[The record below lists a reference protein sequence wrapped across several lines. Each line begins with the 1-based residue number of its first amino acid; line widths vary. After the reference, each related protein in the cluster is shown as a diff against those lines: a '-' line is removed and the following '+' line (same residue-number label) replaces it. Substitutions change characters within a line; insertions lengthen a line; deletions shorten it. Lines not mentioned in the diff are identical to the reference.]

1 MRRGSPGIVVHDAQ
15 PADPRARVRPPILVH
30 GPLVEA
36 KLAAPY
42 LRPEVLP
49 RDSLLPRLLG
59 ADSGL
64 VTFVAPPGY
73 GKSTCLA
80 LWRAKE
86 SRPVGWVTVD
96 AADADPIRFLNY
108 VALAIERALRSRKP
122 IVERIGGTAGSAL
135 SNAVPRLTSAL
146 HELGRPMVLML
157 DDVHHL
163 GGTPSADVLAMVID
177 YLPRGITVA
186 AAGRT
191 DAGLPLARLRASGR
205 LVEIG
210 IGDLA
215 LDEAEAGRMAALGG
229 RRLPPEEARDLHAR
243 TEGWPAA
250 VYLAALRAQARA
262 ATNGQSAAHTGV
274 SGRDTDIGDYLDG
287 ELLDHATPRV
297 RSFLTRTAVLDR
309 MSADLCDAVVDGSGS
324 ERILRDLAATNQ
336 LVVPLDAQGGWFRY
350 HTLLREHLLVM
361 LERDRVSADEL
372 NRRAAAWYA
381 ANGMPEMAVD
391 HLFAARDPDAAAAQ
405 ACTIVPRLFREGREA
420 TFARWLVQL
429 DDDALRRQPFL
440 AAMGAWMFTI
450 RGGAGEAERMTD
462 LMTGSEYDGAR
473 PIGAEAYEEAR
484 ASVRALSGR
493 DGLDAAL
500 DEARTAV
507 DAAERLSA
515 WRPQSLAVLG
525 AILVIRGDREQGE
538 AALAEAAASAQ
549 PLGAVRALVFADA
562 FRALSA
568 IERADWSTADTL
580 SRRSAATAVRAR
592 FDPDAVAAVWS
603 VVAARVAIHR
613 GELAEA
619 RRQMATFQM
628 ARTALG
634 PATGWLSVRSLIEG
648 ARTHLALADPAGA
661 RSCLQQVAD
670 IRVLRPRL
678 GSLADEAA
686 ELRERIRSLP
696 PGPGGTSTLT
706 PAEVRVLRLLP
717 TYLTAAEMADR
728 LYVTPNTVRTQ
739 IQALYGKLGATSRAE
754 AVEAA
759 IEIGLLE
766 PLPVLA
772 PGRITSS

>member
-1 MRRGSPGIVVHDAQ
+1 M
-15 PADPRARVRPPILVH
+15 
-30 GPLVEA
+30 
-36 KLAAPY
+36 
-42 LRPEVLP
+42 
-49 RDSLLPRLLG
+49 
-59 ADSGL
+59 
-64 VTFVAPPGY
+64 TFVAPPGY

-86 SRPVGWVTVD
+86 PRPVGWVTVD

-108 VALAIERALRSRKP
+108 MALAIERALRSRKP

-163 GGTPSADVLAMVID
+163 GGTPSADVLAMVVD
-177 YLPRGITVA
+177 YLPRGITIA

-229 RRLPPEEARDLHAR
+229 RQLPPDEARDLHAR

-250 VYLAALRAQARA
+250 VYLAVLRAQARA
-262 ATNGQSAAHTGV
+262 AANGQSAAPTGV

-297 RSFLTRTAVLDR
+297 RTFLTRTAVLDR

-361 LERDRVSADEL
+361 LERDRVVRGRAQPAGGGVVRGQRHARDGRRPPVRRQGSRRR
-372 NRRAAAWYA
+372 RRAGLPHRSAA
-381 ANGMPEMAVD
+381 
-391 HLFAARDPDAAAAQ
+391 
-405 ACTIVPRLFREGREA
+405 VPRGPRGDVRALARPARRRRPPPPAVPRRDGRVDVHDPGRRRRGGA
-420 TFARWLVQL
+420 
-429 DDDALRRQPFL
+429 DDRPHDRFGVRRRAPDRRR
-440 AAMGAWMFTI
+440 GV
-450 RGGAGEAERMTD
+450 RGGAGV
-462 LMTGSEYDGAR
+462 GAR
-473 PIGAEAYEEAR
+473 V
-484 ASVRALSGR
+484 VRAGR
-493 DGLDAAL
+493 AGRG
-500 DEARTAV
+500 ARRGARRPSMPPS
-507 DAAERLSA
+507 ACSA

-525 AILVIRGDREQGE
+525 AILVILGDREQGE

-562 FRALSA
+562 WRALSA
-568 IERADWSTADTL
+568 IERDDWSTADTL
-580 SRRSAATAVRAR
+580 SRRSAATAARAR

-603 VVAARVAIHR
+603 VVAARVADPPR
-613 GELAEA
+613 RA
-619 RRQMATFQM
+619 RR
-628 ARTALG
+628 G
-634 PATGWLSVRSLIEG
+634 
-648 ARTHLALADPAGA
+648 AGA
-661 RSCLQQVAD
+661 RWRRSRWRAPRSGRRRGGSASAASSRARARTWRSRIPPARARASSRSRTSWSCA
-670 IRVLRPRL
+670 RASAPSPTRPR
-678 GSLADEAA
+678 